1 MPYMY
6 QSRAALSIIC
16 PGSFVPTPLLTTW
29 AFKKV
34 GYKFHQ
40 ELKEDM
46 IPPPIGLS
54 VNV

>member
-16 PGSFVPTPLLTTW
+16 PVSFVPTPLLATW

-40 ELKEDM
+40 ELKRRYDTTADRAL
-46 IPPPIGLS
+46 GK
-54 VNV
+54 